1 MKSSGPRKENGFTLI
16 ELIIVIFIISLTT
29 ALVMPNF
36 WDKSGRALTSEAK
49 RLANTMRY
57 IYDEAIGK
65 KQTYILKIDLNADAW
80 SFESESESR
89 SFRIKET
96 VMFRDI
102 IIPSLGEVSAGEVLL
117 KFGPMGPEEPITLHL
132 MQDDHEYTVMFNP
145 LNGRVKMYEGYI
157 L

>member
-1 MKSSGPRKENGFTLI
+1 MNNRGPRKKDGFTLV

-29 ALVMPNF
+29 ALVMPNL
-36 WDKSGRALTSEAK
+36 WDRSGRALKSETK
-49 RLANTMRY
+49 RFANTMRY

-65 KQTYILKIDLNADAW
+65 KQTYILKIDLNTDSW

-89 SFRIKET
+89 SFRTKET
-96 VMFRDI
+96 VMFKDI
-102 IIPSLGEVSAGEVLL
+102 IIPSLGEVSAGQVML
-117 KFGPMGPEEPITLHL
+117 KFGPMGPEEPLTLHL

-145 LNGRVKMYEGYI
+145 LNGRVKIHEGYV